1 MRLLLPLGLAALLI
15 FAGCSKDKDVEPPAT
30 LVNFPA
36 KLPVKKLW
44 NEGVGGG
51 KKQLV
56 LRLGLGPAIDNGVV
70 FAASHKGEVLAA
82 SLDSGRH
89 LWVKKLKVPISA
101 GPGAGAGM
109 VVVGSSKGN
118 VVALDGATGRE
129 LWRTRVNS
137 ELLSAPAINEKIVV
151 MRSVDGRL
159 HGFDS
164 HSGKELWSVEQQ
176 VPRLSL
182 RGTATPII
190 AKEVAI
196 SGFDNGKVMAVSL
209 NTGDTVWD
217 SALASPHGRTELDRL
232 IDIDSAVRAVGDNVF
247 AAGFQGRTAMLAL
260 DSGQIWWAHDMSSYR
275 GLVAD
280 ADNLYVT
287 QSDGIVVALR
297 QRDGSELWRNQK
309 LKLRRLSTPV
319 LTSTAVVVADFQGY
333 VHWLD
338 KTTGELV
345 ARERVAKE
353 RVTNSPV
360 AVDDTIVVLTDGGKL
375 AAYRATPG
383 AAIATPATAIAEPAA
398 PIAAPVPGPAAE
410 VPAAPAATPPPT
422 P

>member
-15 FAGCSKDKDVEPPAT
+15 AAGCSKDKDVEPPAT
-30 LVNFPA
+30 LVDFPA

-44 NEGVGGG
+44 GEGVGGG

-56 LRLGLGPAIDNGVV
+56 LRLGLGPAVDNGVV

-82 SLDSGRH
+82 SLDSGRRV
-89 LWVKKLKVPISA
+89 WVKNLKIPISA
-101 GPGAGAGM
+101 GPGAGAGL
-109 VVVGSSKGN
+109 VVVGTSKGA

-129 LWRTRVNS
+129 LWRTRLNS
-137 ELLSAPAINEKIVV
+137 ELLSAPAISEKVV
-151 MRSVDGRL
+151 ALRSVDGRL
-159 HGFDS
+159 HGLDAR
-164 HSGKELWSVEQQ
+164 SGKELWSVEQQ

-182 RGTATPII
+182 RGTAAPII
-190 AKEVAI
+190 AKDVAI

-209 NTGDTVWD
+209 SSGDTLWD
-217 SALASPHGRTELDRL
+217 TALASPHGRTELDRL
-232 IDIDSAVRAVGDNVF
+232 VDVDSAVRTAGDNVF
-247 AAGFQGRTAMLAL
+247 ATGFQGRTAMLAL

-275 GLVAD
+275 GLAVD
-280 ADNLYVT
+280 DDNLYVT
-287 QSDGIVVALR
+287 QADGIVVALR

-338 KTTGELV
+338 KTSGELV

-360 AVDDTIVVLTDGGKL
+360 AAGDTVVVLTDGGKL
-375 AAYRATPG
+375 AAFRATPRV
-383 AAIATPATAIAEPAA
+383 AAPATVPAASVAPVPEPATPAAEPAT
-398 PIAAPVPGPAAE
+398 PAAL
-410 VPAAPAATPPPT
+410 PPIP
-422 P
+422 